1 MGLYFLQRVSTPTYM
16 LNLNDGIDPLIKDGL
31 SKVNSALAKSKLPVG
46 ILAVTKGQG
55 IERVLL
61 SYKLGL
67 RSFGE
72 NYLQEALTKIP
83 LLPKDTDWHFIGKIQ
98 KNKLRLITKY
108 FNYIESVADS
118 ETAIKINRYSGEL
131 NKITNV
137 LLQLSQSSL
146 RTGFKEDEIINVST
160 KLNKMDAIRIK
171 GIMVMPDGGLTDTEL
186 VNKFDNAYIIYKQ
199 MKKLI
204 PQVECLSMGMSSD
217 FHLAIE
223 SGSTQIR
230 LGTTLYGARK

>member
-1 MGLYFLQRVSTPTYM
+1 MGLYLVQRVSTPIYM
-16 LNLNDGIDPLIKDGL
+16 LNLDDGINSLIKDRL
-31 SKVNSALAKSKLPVG
+31 NKVNSDLAKIGLPIG
-46 ILAVTKGQG
+46 ILAVTKGQS
-55 IERVLL
+55 IEKVLL
-61 SYKLGL
+61 SYRLGL

-83 LLPKDTDWHFIGKIQ
+83 SLPKDTDWHFIGKIQ
-98 KNKLRLITKY
+98 KNKLKLITEH
-108 FNYIESVADS
+108 FNYIESVSDL
-118 ETAIKINRYSGEL
+118 ETAIKINRYSEEP
-131 NKITNV
+131 NKITNI

-146 RTGFKEDEIINVST
+146 RTGFKKDEIINIAT

-171 GIMVMPDGGLTDTEL
+171 GIMVMPDVGLTDAEL
-186 VNKFDNAYIIYKQ
+186 VNQFDNAYIIYKE

-204 PQVECLSMGMSSD
+204 PQLECLSMGMSSD

-223 SGSTQIR
+223 SGSTQVR